1 MTGAPIRPA
10 GITIA
15 PSRWRAPVAPSALRP
30 LRPPRCAV
38 QVTTE
43 KSLRQQAGEALGV
56 DLAERK
62 QYIRQLVRRKKEAM
76 CL

>member
-1 MTGAPIRPA
+1 MACAAPAAPA
-10 GITIA
+10 
-15 PSRWRAPVAPSALRP
+15 VLC
-30 LRPPRCAV
+30 CAV
-38 QVTTE
+38 CAVHAALQVTTE